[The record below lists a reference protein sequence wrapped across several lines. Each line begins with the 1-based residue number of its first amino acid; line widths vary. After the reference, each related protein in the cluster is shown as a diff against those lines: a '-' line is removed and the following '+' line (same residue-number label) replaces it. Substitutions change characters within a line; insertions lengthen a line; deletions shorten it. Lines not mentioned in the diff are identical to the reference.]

1 MMRRF
6 YFPLV
11 TLFWVVM
18 NVLLWR
24 SEMSNAQD
32 GGSPVPPAA
41 VWERILTAPDESV
54 MVILYRGERVG
65 SCRWLPTVGEELL
78 PQDVDNEFAPE
89 GRVGRIT
96 GYRIDF
102 DGSLILSEES
112 MRRLRFRWE
121 LELAPDRQWR
131 KMRAQLTN
139 RPARWE
145 AEADAATEQLTLST
159 GDPPDGWQRTLRF
172 AELKTPGA
180 LLRTLG
186 LPGELGRWGV
196 LLGGIPL
203 PDPAMLDLSVDW
215 RASRD
220 WLRIAHA
227 RTRVYRVRA
236 RLFEG
241 HEIVVLLSRV
251 GEILKVEL
259 PGDIQ
264 LLNEG
269 FAGLQ

>member
-1 MMRRF
+1 MMRRL

-24 SEMSNAQD
+24 SEMSEAQD
-32 GGSPVPPAA
+32 EGSPIPPTA
-41 VWERILTAPDESV
+41 VWDRILTAPDESA

-65 SCRWLPTVGEELL
+65 NCRWLATVGEELL
-78 PQDVDNEFAPE
+78 PQDVNNEFAPE

-102 DGSLILSEES
+102 DGNLILAEDSA
-112 MRRLRFRWE
+112 RRLRFRWE
-121 LELAPDRQWR
+121 LELAPDKEWR
-131 KMRAQLTN
+131 KMRVQLTN

-145 AEADAATEQLTLST
+145 IEADATLEQLTLSVT
-159 GDPPDGWQRTLRF
+159 DADKTWERAIGF

-186 LPGELGRWGV
+186 LPGQLGRWGA

-203 PDPAMLDLSVDW
+203 PETAMMDLSVDW
-215 RASRD
+215 RATQD
-220 WLRIAHA
+220 WARIAHA

-241 HEIVVLLSRV
+241 HEIAVLLSRV

-259 PGDIQ
+259 PGDIV

-269 FAGLQ
+269 FAGLR

>member
-1 MMRRF
+1 MMRRL

-24 SEMSNAQD
+24 SEMSDTHD
-32 GGSPVPPAA
+32 GGSPVPATA
-41 VWERILTAPDESV
+41 VWDRVLTAPDESA
-54 MVILYRGERVG
+54 MVILHKGERVG
-65 SCRWLPTVGEELL
+65 NCRWLATVGEELL

-102 DGSLILSEES
+102 DGSLRLAEES
-112 MRRLRFRWE
+112 PRRLRFRWE
-121 LELAPDRQWR
+121 LELAPDKQWR
-131 KMRAQLTN
+131 RTHLQLVN
-139 RPARWE
+139 RPAHWE
-145 AEADAATEQLTLST
+145 VEADAASEQLTLSS
-159 GDPPDGWQRTLRF
+159 GEAPDIWERTLRF
-172 AELKTPGA
+172 AELKTPGT
-180 LLRTLG
+180 LLETLG
-186 LPGELGRWGV
+186 LPGGMGRWTA
-196 LLGGIPL
+196 LLAGLPL
-203 PDPAMLDLSVDW
+203 PDQAVVDLTVDW
-215 RASRD
+215 QASQD

-227 RTRVYRVRA
+227 RTRVFRLRA

-241 HEIVVLLSRV
+241 YEIKVLLSRV

-269 FAGLQ
+269 FAGSP

>member
-1 MMRRF
+1 MMRRL

-11 TLFWVVM
+11 TLFWLVM

-24 SEMSNAQD
+24 AEMRVGGD
-32 GGSPVPPAA
+32 GGSPVPAA
-41 VWERILTAPDESV
+41 MVWDRVLTAPDESA
-54 MVILYRGERVG
+54 MVIFYQGERVG
-65 SCRWLPTVGEELL
+65 NCRWLATVGEELL

-102 DGSLILSEES
+102 DGNLRLSGES
-112 MRRLRFRWE
+112 QRRLRFRWE
-121 LELAPDRQWR
+121 LELAPDKEWSR
-131 KMRAQLTN
+131 MRLQLVN

-145 AEADAATEQLTLST
+145 LEADAATEQLTLSAGET
-159 GDPPDGWQRTLRF
+159 PDSWQRTLGF
-172 AELKTPGA
+172 DELRTPGT
-180 LLRTLG
+180 LLKTLG
-186 LPGELGRWGV
+186 LPGNLGRWTT
-196 LLGGIPL
+196 LLAGLPL
-203 PDPAMLDLSVDW
+203 PDQTRMDFTVDW
-215 RASRD
+215 QSSQD

-227 RTRVYRVRA
+227 RTRVFRLQA

-241 HEIVVLLSRV
+241 YEIKVLLSRV

-259 PGDIQ
+259 PGDIE

-269 FAGLQ
+269 FAAPL